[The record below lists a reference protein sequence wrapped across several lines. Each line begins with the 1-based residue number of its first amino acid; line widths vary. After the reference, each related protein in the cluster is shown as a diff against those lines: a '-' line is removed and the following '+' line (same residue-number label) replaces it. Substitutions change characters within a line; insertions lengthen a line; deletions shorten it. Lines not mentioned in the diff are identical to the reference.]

1 MFWEFSLLPP
11 RKIQKQIWFV
21 RLSSPPSRLLE
32 ELLNKFKSS
41 MHLQLTCFQSSNIP
55 LVKRWPTFCSTT
67 APLYSPLSAHS
78 HLTNRNFISSSIIVL
93 FTHLFFLFF
102 YFFLQCHFQFLLH
115 QKKHTHVCLSDL
127 TLNEW
132 ISLLLCR
139 TVPAVAYAN
148 RSTQVVYRQEMLI
161 V

>member
-55 LVKRWPTFCSTT
+55 LVKRWPAFCSTT

-78 HLTNRNFISSSIIVL
+78 HLTNRNFISSSIIIL

-102 YFFLQCHFQFLLH
+102 IFFFTVSLSISASP
-115 QKKHTHVCLSDL
+115 KETHTCLFIWSDTKWVDFIVTVQDSPSCCVC
-127 TLNEW
+127 
-132 ISLLLCR
+132 
-139 TVPAVAYAN
+139 
-148 RSTQVVYRQEMLI
+148 
-161 V
+161 